1 MVADPIPN
9 YYNHDLL
16 FPILGEQ
23 TQEQQHHP
31 SFTLIR
37 HLSSVDMAS
46 IADDSE
52 SVSSLNESAWDI
64 IDERSAAS
72 EDEGNSE
79 LSRIRTPMSEIPEPI
94 YPEESLGGHDTSSE
108 SQYNHNRHAEFSHF
122 RKDSSSDPPDTARPF
137 TTAPLVQDELLE
149 EQASYIKYR
158 ESDSQ
163 GEQDVSFVLTE
174 FDRPER
180 KKLITEHSLS
190 DKDELAGTVRQRMS
204 KDGLSTSGPFK
215 VIYVGAAEM
224 KESIVNKIASALASG
239 PGFSPR
245 DSLSSSRVT
254 VVPISSFAN
263 DSSPDVVLIDSM
275 GIDMNIEE
283 CKSAKQEKNNIILSM
298 ATKSK
303 VQSSWDDTTSQA
315 HLPEGY
321 DRPDL
326 AVFYVPSRESSS
338 AKMTR
343 SLAREFFTR
352 HQIPMLLISYDT
364 KWRKVSSLVD
374 IDQRL
379 PHLTIEAFQTET
391 GKARIL
397 HRQAVDINTFV
408 NIDSAQLSRSLA
420 LLNIQKSA
428 TSLIEDVSSKYLT
441 ETSFVP
447 TLENVTH
454 KSKPRLGTSSIFRIV
469 LILFSISAM
478 LLLRRNEIFQ
488 PAQRDSLAAK
498 ETAAPPVLQIM
509 TTTLTKSSSLVITST
524 VTQTLLPSPSSTES
538 VSKVPIAELLKD
550 NLYQNKSD
558 KFQIQVVGD
567 SHVILR
573 APLWFLRSK
582 SQPTLKISVQ
592 RSKQHVPHELST
604 LFTGVYAIK
613 LPQEYAYG
621 NLEIT
626 VSTSNRSK
634 IPEVFQVELGNPWL
648 KISGWQRAA
657 LAMKD
662 HVAEDFFTA
671 RVGLLKAYSHTSTRV
686 QYFFKDAIAKADSLM
701 KEAEKV
707 SLGSLASTLEHT
719 DQLLTQTKSLTLSL
733 TDRIRSAASSHN
745 PVTFSSHHELLTK
758 DLSSYSKK
766 ISDLVLAQAKNLG
779 GAASG
784 VLTLG
789 QDIQTYRE
797 THFVNEQKRLVQT
810 WWSVFGVPK
819 DLKAKFHQCKR
830 GSLDGDKSGNGCRS
844 CKAARK
850 CRRQERQKSRHAD
863 SDDDDDDD
871 EEDTSPRNFIKRRRQ
886 ARVAR
891 KRNFEAAMD
900 STWDSDDGF

>member
-1 MVADPIPN
+1 MAADSIPN
-9 YYNHDLL
+9 YNLH
-16 FPILGEQ
+16 FPILEEQ
-23 TQEQQHHP
+23 NQEQQRF
-31 SFTLIR
+31 SFTLMR
-37 HLSSVDMAS
+37 HLSSIDMAS
-46 IADDSE
+46 VTDDSE
-52 SVSSLNESAWDI
+52 SLSSLNESAWDI

-94 YPEESLGGHDTSSE
+94 YPEESLGGHETSSE
-108 SQYNHNRHAEFSHF
+108 SQYNHNRLAEFSHS

-137 TTAPLVQDELLE
+137 DMAPTVQDVLLE

-163 GEQDVSFVLTE
+163 GEQEVSFVLTE
-174 FDRPER
+174 FDRPR
-180 KKLITEHSLS
+180 LQKLVGEHSLGS
-190 DKDELAGTVRQRMS
+190 KDEIAGTVRQRIS

-215 VIYVGAAEM
+215 MIYVGAAEM
-224 KESIVNKIASALASG
+224 KESIVNKIASALASS

-245 DSLSSSRVT
+245 DTLSSSRVT

-283 CKSAKQEKNNIILSM
+283 CKSAKQDRNNIILSM

-303 VQSSWDDTTSQA
+303 VQSSWDDAISQA
-315 HLPEGY
+315 HLPEDY
-321 DRPDL
+321 EKPDL
-326 AVFYVPSRESSS
+326 AVVYVPSKESSS

-343 SLAREFFTR
+343 SLAKEFFTR

-379 PHLTIEAFQTET
+379 PHLTVEAFQTET

-420 LLNIQKSA
+420 LLNTHKPVTPLA
-428 TSLIEDVSSKYLT
+428 EDVSSKYLV

-447 TLENVTH
+447 TLENVTRR
-454 KSKPRLGTSSIFRIV
+454 SKARSGTSSIFRIA
-469 LILFSISAM
+469 LILFSIAAM

-488 PAQRDSLAAK
+488 PTQRDSLAAK
-498 ETAAPPVLQIM
+498 ETVMASTPQIM
-509 TTTLTKSSSLVITST
+509 TATLTKPSSLVITST
-524 VTQTLLPSPSSTES
+524 VTQTLLPSPSNTES
-538 VSKVPIAELLKD
+538 VSKIPVEELLKD

-582 SQPTLKISVQ
+582 SQPTLNVSVQ
-592 RSKQHVPHELST
+592 RSKQHVQHELST

-626 VSTSNRSK
+626 VSTSTRPK
-634 IPEVFQVELGNPWL
+634 IHEVFQMELGNPWL

-671 RVGLLKAYSHTSTRV
+671 RVGLLKAYSHTSDRV

-707 SLGSLASTLEHT
+707 SLGSLTSTLEHT
-719 DQLLTQTKSLTLSL
+719 DQLLTQTKSLTRSL
-733 TDRIRSAASSHN
+733 TDRIRLAASSHT
-745 PVTFSSHHELLTK
+745 PMTFSAHHELLTK

-766 ISDLVLAQAKNLG
+766 ISSLILTQAKTFS
-779 GAASG
+779 GAASSL
-784 VLTLG
+784 LTLG

-810 WWSVFGVPK
+810 WWSVFGVPG
-819 DLKAKFHQCKR
+819 DLKAKHRPHKKQ
-830 GSLDGDKSGNGCRS
+830 SLNRRS
-844 CKAARK
+844 SRKAARQH
-850 CRRQERQKSRHAD
+850 RRQERQQSKHTMDSDD
-863 SDDDDDDD
+863 SDDDDF
-871 EEDTSPRNFIKRRRQ
+871 EEEEESTSPRNFIKRYRQ
-886 ARVAR
+886 ARAAR
-891 KRNFEAAMD
+891 KRKDFNAAMD
-900 STWDSDDGF
+900 SVWDSEDGF